1 MKIAVLADIHANL
14 EALEAVLI
22 TAANEKVDRIL
33 CLGDIVGYG
42 PDPLACIYRLKE
54 VGAQII
60 LGNHDQAVIDPTYI
74 QSFNQLARPSL
85 YHACEVLE
93 ESEVN
98 YLRQAAYRWVEYD
111 AVFAHANPL
120 KPEEWEPLYM
130 YEKIAWCMDRLDW
143 SLSFVGHTH
152 EAAIFCKMN
161 GKPVSLTSPTV
172 AIGPH
177 LYLINVGSVGQPRD
191 GDWRASFALWDTE
204 KHCVELQRVEYP
216 VKITQRKIAELD
228 YPNYLSE
235 RLSQGE

>member
-1 MKIAVLADIHANL
+1 MRIAVLADIHANL

-22 TAANEKVDRIL
+22 AAANERVDRIL

-42 PDPLACIYRLKE
+42 PDPLGCIYRLQE
-54 VGAQII
+54 VKAQII
-60 LGNHDQAVIDPTYI
+60 LGNHDQAVIDPLYI
-74 QSFNQLARPSL
+74 QSFNLLARPSL
-85 YHACEVLE
+85 YHARETLGKEEVDF
-93 ESEVN
+93 
-98 YLRQAAYRWVEYD
+98 LRQAAYRRVEHD
-111 AVFAHANPL
+111 AVFSHANPI

-130 YEKIAWCMDRLDW
+130 YDNIVWCMNRLDW

-152 EAAIFCKMN
+152 QAGIFCKMHD
-161 GKPVSLTSPTV
+161 KPVSLTSTTV

-191 GDWRASFALWDTE
+191 GDWRASYALWDTD
-204 KHCVELQRVEYP
+204 KHWVELQRVEYP

-228 YPNYLSE
+228 YPSYLAE

>member
-1 MKIAVLADIHANL
+1 
-14 EALEAVLI
+14 
-22 TAANEKVDRIL
+22 
-33 CLGDIVGYG
+33 
-42 PDPLACIYRLKE
+42 
-54 VGAQII
+54 
-60 LGNHDQAVIDPTYI
+60 
-74 QSFNQLARPSL
+74 
-85 YHACEVLE
+85 
-93 ESEVN
+93 
-98 YLRQAAYRWVEYD
+98 
-111 AVFAHANPL
+111 
-120 KPEEWEPLYM
+120 M

>member
-1 MKIAVLADIHANL
+1 MRIAVLADIHANL

-22 TAANEKVDRIL
+22 AAANERVDRIL

-42 PDPLACIYRLKE
+42 PDPLGCIYRLQE
-54 VGAQII
+54 VKAQII
-60 LGNHDQAVIDPTYI
+60 LGNHDQAVIDPLYI
-74 QSFNQLARPSL
+74 QSFNLLARPSL
-85 YHACEVLE
+85 YHARETLGKEEVDF
-93 ESEVN
+93 
-98 YLRQAAYRWVEYD
+98 LRQAAYRRVEHD
-111 AVFAHANPL
+111 AVFSHANPI

-130 YEKIAWCMDRLDW
+130 YDKIVWCMNRLDW

-152 EAAIFCKMN
+152 QAGIFCKMHD
-161 GKPVSLTSPTV
+161 KPVSLTSTTV

-191 GDWRASFALWDTE
+191 GDWRASYALWDTD
-204 KHCVELQRVEYP
+204 KHWVELQRVEYP

-228 YPNYLSE
+228 YPSYLAE